1 MSQLLIELRA
11 SEGGRDAMLFCEE
24 LRRVVFALGRHGG
37 DNTEELSGQVDSRT
51 LTIVVEGDWEHY
63 EVLAGAHRVQRISK
77 TDKNGRRHTATATIA
92 VLQQGQSSP
101 VRLRDADLDVYTY
114 VGAGKGGQH
123 RNKTATAGRIVHR
136 PTGLVVVVEH
146 GRSQWQN
153 LKAAKETLSRRLSER
168 ADRQE
173 AHDLGA
179 VRNSQIA
186 SGERPLKQ
194 FTHNEQRATVTA
206 QDFGVTWRWT
216 DFYRGRLDRRDAG

>member
-11 SEGGRDAMLFCEE
+11 GEGGRDAMLFCEE
-24 LRRVVFALGRHGG
+24 LRRVVLALARHRG
-37 DNTEELSGQVDSRT
+37 DNTEELPGQVDSRT
-51 LTIVVEGDWEHY
+51 VTIVVEGDREDY
-63 EVLAGAHRVQRISK
+63 EILAGVHRVQRIPK
-77 TDKNGRRHTATATIA
+77 TDKNGRRHTSTATIA
-92 VLQQGQSSP
+92 VLHQRDSSP
-101 VRLRDADLDVYTY
+101 VRLRDDDLDVFTY
-114 VGAGKGGQH
+114 VGTGKGGQH
-123 RNKTATAGRIVHR
+123 RNKTASAVRIVHR

-153 LKAAKETLSRRLSER
+153 LKAAKEELLRRLSER

-173 AHDLGA
+173 AHDLGV

-206 QDFGVTWRWT
+206 HEFGVTWRWT
-216 DFYRGRLDRRDAG
+216 DFYRGRLDRRDAA